1 MYGRED
7 DYMEDLWGYNFLT
20 PSSHQITTTS
30 TIMIMIT
37 ILKKDMTTML
47 PTMNLHRGHGVGVA
61 LCQVLQGAVVP
72 VRATRIIKV
81 SLTIVHDNDHNDH
94 DVDIAVSQTESAR

>member
-1 MYGRED
+1 
-7 DYMEDLWGYNFLT
+7 
-20 PSSHQITTTS
+20 
-30 TIMIMIT
+30 MIMIFM
-37 ILKKDMTTML
+37 I
-47 PTMNLHRGHGVGVA
+47 PMNLHRGHGVGVA

-94 DVDIAVSQTESAR
+94 DVDIVVSQTESARLLLETHYKNWVLPVQLSPGAATAGSSAS